1 MEVSYI
7 CPTCVFVFSKSLV
20 CLGCEKVLSYWGCLL
35 RQAFLCPF
43 MVPLAVVP
51 RGTLYFHDPLSQGC
65 GLVLSAH
72 ADVDASWRLV
82 PCYWS
87 LLPSAVNWAFP
98 GEEIWVSLRCD
109 QSRGPAS
116 RRGGSQGKC
125 WAWRPQGHLLPR
137 RQRND
142 PVGHSPSLT
151 RTPHSHPA
159 WPRGWLVSQRRVRFL
174 REGTT

>member
-1 MEVSYI
+1 MWRCLIYALPVCLS
-7 CPTCVFVFSKSLV
+7 SAKSLV
-20 CLGCEKVLSYWGCLL
+20 YLGCEKVLSYWNCLL

-43 MVPLAVVP
+43 MVPLAIVP
-51 RGTLYFHDPLSQGC
+51 RGTLYFHDPLIQGC
-65 GLVLSAH
+65 GLVLSAC

-142 PVGHSPSLT
+142 PVRGTAPPSLAHLT
-151 RTPHSHPA
+151 SPCLAPED
-159 WPRGWLVSQRRVRFL
+159 GWLARD
-174 REGTT
+174 G